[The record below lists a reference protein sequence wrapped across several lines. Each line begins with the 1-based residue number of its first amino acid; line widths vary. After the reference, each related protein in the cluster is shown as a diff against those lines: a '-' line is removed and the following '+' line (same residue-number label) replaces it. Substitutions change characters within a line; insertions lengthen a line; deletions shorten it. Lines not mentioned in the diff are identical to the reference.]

1 VRSGNIVKK
10 DSRIYKY
17 IKTLITNKK
26 YLTTEDIMLML
37 EKYYHL
43 PIKVPSVFYKYKK
56 LIKDIRQEV
65 YKERRKN
72 KIKDSKKDRSKEDE
86 RI

>member
-1 VRSGNIVKK
+1 MKK

-17 IKTLITNKK
+17 IKSVITNKK

-43 PIKVPSVFYKYKK
+43 PIKIPGVFYKYKK

-72 KIKDSKKDRSKEDE
+72 KIKDTKKDRSKEDE

>member
-1 VRSGNIVKK
+1 MCDGKIMKK

-17 IKTLITNKK
+17 IKSLITNKK

-37 EKYYHL
+37 EKYYNL
-43 PIKVPSVFYKYKK
+43 PIKTPGVFYRYKK

-72 KIKDSKKDRSKEDE
+72 KIKDSKNTRSKEDE
-86 RI
+86 GI